1 MALTIDETII
11 KTPSKKTSA
20 FYLGDEINIELRYST
35 LDQPYNKDLVH
46 TLVYQIYDEEP
57 IVIVEDS
64 PSLNFT
70 WKIPTELQQKFKTEY
85 DTFGTGKITVLTK
98 YIGSE
103 TDVTIRPQSDS
114 FRNID
119 FLLPKTDLDSGIFIR
134 YNEVYDNNSTTV
146 ALTGDNQTFIKYFSN
161 LYHDIRI
168 LSTKSLPHRMRYTI
182 GGKTNTI
189 YLNETIKDTDVT
201 FPWISQSRFT
211 VKAVESSELKQVITT
226 KQGQIISFEWLKG
239 KLIQY
244 SKLTCRQHSHVFSA
258 DGLIKFTIDGNYF
271 NQSFGAKSNSLK
283 LYYRYYHKDVWTNWI
298 QVTPTINE
306 NTYQANVTINDSKI
320 DYKDH
325 VSIQCKAED
334 ALMTVQTSERDITGI
349 PTFDWSKTDFRINVP
364 TYHKSSVTV
373 DAGHKILG
381 MTANGEEYQAIT
393 PCDNTNNLI
402 IGKGNYDNGN
412 GSTIIYGNDIH
423 FHTNGQF
430 TLNGDNLGGLIKSL
444 TSSTDLTVTYV
455 YKNLEASDAANW
467 NILFVNCSDLTLQN
481 SIMYCSFN
489 VTLSTRIPDVGMPS
503 EGIFCGRVE
512 FNNKSGL
519 ITKIREGIINYG
531 SYGSYFTCRNA
542 QIGSSVCTF
551 DVYLTYA
558 NDQTQA
564 SYEVELAIPVLVNYS
579 KF

>member
-1 MALTIDETII
+1 MALTIDETTI
-11 KTPSKKTSA
+11 KTPSKKTST
-20 FYLGDEINIELRYST
+20 FYLGDEINIELRYGT

-85 DTFGTGKITVLTK
+85 DTFGSGKITVITK

-103 TDVTIRPQSDS
+103 TDVTIRSQVGSS
-114 FRNID
+114 KNIYY
-119 FLLPKTDLDSGIFIR
+119 LLPKTDLDSGIFIR

-161 LYHDIRI
+161 LYHRIGI
-168 LSTKSLPHRMRYTI
+168 LSTKSLPNRIRYTI
-182 GGKTNTI
+182 GSKTLTS

-201 FPWISQSRFT
+201 FPWYSQSDFT
-211 VKAVESSELKQVITT
+211 TKAVESSEFKQVITT
-226 KQGQIISFEWLKG
+226 KQGQIVSFEWPKG
-239 KLIQY
+239 KLINY
-244 SKLTCRQHSHVFSA
+244 SKLTCRQHSHVFSV
-258 DGLIKFTIDGNYF
+258 DGRIKFTIEGDYF

-283 LYYRYYHKDVWTNWI
+283 LYYRYYHKGAWTNWI

-306 NTYQANVTINDSKI
+306 NTYQANVIINDSKI

-373 DAGHKILG
+373 DTGHKILG

-402 IGKGNYDNGN
+402 IGQGNYDNGN

-444 TSSTDLTVTYV
+444 TSSTDLTVTYI

-519 ITKIREGIINYG
+519 ITKIREGIVSYG